1 MLLPKSI
8 LIIDDDMDMVIIFK
22 SGFEKAGYNAIS
34 FTDPLLAIE
43 HFKSNPTFY
52 SLILTDLRMPN
63 KSGIELA
70 NEIRKISTTVDIWLT
85 TAFMLEDF
93 SNDSRFKSAKIN
105 RIIEKPIK
113 VSNLIK
119 LINNEIV
126 STVKSGQ

>member
-8 LIIDDDMDMVIIFK
+8 LIVDDDMDMAIIFK
-22 SGFEKAGYNAIS
+22 TVFEKAGYNAIS
-34 FTDPLLAIE
+34 FTDPLLAFE

-52 SLILTDLRMPN
+52 SLVLTDLRMPN

-70 NEIRKISTTVDIWLT
+70 NEIRAVNPTVDIWLT
-85 TAFMLEDF
+85 TAFMLADF
-93 SNDSRFKSAKIN
+93 SNDSSFKSAKIN

-119 LINNEIV
+119 LINKEII
-126 STVKSGQ
+126 STV

>member
-1 MLLPKSI
+1 
-8 LIIDDDMDMVIIFK
+8 MDMVIIFK
-22 SGFEKAGYNAIS
+22 IVFEKAGYNAIS

>member
-8 LIIDDDMDMVIIFK
+8 LIVDDDMDMAIIFK
-22 SGFEKAGYNAIS
+22 TVFEKAGYNAIS
-34 FTDPLLAIE
+34 FTDPLLAFE

-52 SLILTDLRMPN
+52 SLVLTDLRMPN

-70 NEIRKISTTVDIWLT
+70 NEIRAVNPTVDIWLT
-85 TAFMLEDF
+85 TAFMLSDF
-93 SNDSRFKSAKIN
+93 SNDSSFKSAKIN

-119 LINNEIV
+119 LINKEII
-126 STVKSGQ
+126 STV

>member
-1 MLLPKSI
+1 VLLPKSI
-8 LIIDDDMDMVIIFK
+8 LIIDDDMDMTIIFK
-22 SGFEKAGYNAIS
+22 IIFEKAGYNAIS

-105 RIIEKPIK
+105 RIVEKPIK
-113 VSNLIK
+113 VSNLVK
-119 LINNEIV
+119 LVSNEIF

>member
-1 MLLPKSI
+1 VLLPKSI
-8 LIIDDDMDMVIIFK
+8 LIIDDDMDMAIIFK
-22 SGFEKAGYNAIS
+22 IVFEKAGYNAIS

>member
-1 MLLPKSI
+1 VLLPKSI
-8 LIIDDDMDMVIIFK
+8 LIIDDDMDMAIIFK
-22 SGFEKAGYNAIS
+22 IVFEKAGYNAIS

-105 RIIEKPIK
+105 RIVEKPIK
-113 VSNLIK
+113 VSNLVK
-119 LINNEIV
+119 LVSNEIF

>member
-22 SGFEKAGYNAIS
+22 IVFEKAGYNAIS

>member
-8 LIIDDDMDMVIIFK
+8 LIIDDDMDMAIIFK
-22 SGFEKAGYNAIS
+22 IVFKKAGYNAIS

-70 NEIRKISTTVDIWLT
+70 NEIRTINPTVNIWLT

-93 SNDSRFKSAKIN
+93 SNDSSFKSARIN

-119 LINNEIV
+119 IINKEIIP
-126 STVKSGQ
+126 TV

>member
-8 LIIDDDMDMVIIFK
+8 LIVDDDMDMAIIFK
-22 SGFEKAGYNAIS
+22 TVFEKAGYNAIS
-34 FTDPLLAIE
+34 FTDPLLAFE

-52 SLILTDLRMPN
+52 SLVLTDLRMPN

-70 NEIRKISTTVDIWLT
+70 NEIRAVNPTVDIWLT
-85 TAFMLEDF
+85 TAFMLADF

-119 LINNEIV
+119 LINKEII
-126 STVKSGQ
+126 STV

>member
-1 MLLPKSI
+1 VLLPKSI
-8 LIIDDDMDMVIIFK
+8 LIIDDDMDMAIIFK
-22 SGFEKAGYNAIS
+22 AVFEKAGYNAIS

-52 SLILTDLRMPN
+52 SLVLTDLRMPN

-70 NEIRKISTTVDIWLT
+70 NEIRAVNSTVDIWLT
-85 TAFMLEDF
+85 TAFVLADL
-93 SNDSRFKSAKIN
+93 SNDSNFKSAKIN

-119 LINNEIV
+119 LIGKEII
-126 STVKSGQ
+126 STV

>member
-22 SGFEKAGYNAIS
+22 IVFEKAGYNAVS

-93 SNDSRFKSAKIN
+93 SNDSNFKSAKIN

>member
-22 SGFEKAGYNAIS
+22 IVFEKAGYNAIS

-93 SNDSRFKSAKIN
+93 SNDSNFKSAKIN